1 MNVKPELIIDIRE
14 EHELLEKKIVP
25 VNQKYEVINIP
36 SRHIFSNTEWIRKQ
50 SEMRPVWI
58 ICASGRRSKAI
69 KDQYFPRNDGIK
81 SSENGI
87 KNIYDY
93 EDTDKPNNNLD
104 MTTSVDANANNLR
117 IEYGKGGLGMQQYM
131 QLAFSAMLVLCGV
144 LVYMNVS
151 KNIVLVCISV
161 MVVFVVGQTYTQS
174 CLLGKIIPKSTFIP
188 IKPE

>member
-14 EHELLEKKIVP
+14 EHELLEKKLVP
-25 VNQKYEVINIP
+25 VNQKYEVVNIP

-50 SEMRPVWI
+50 SEMRPIWI

-69 KDQYFPRNDGIK
+69 KEQYFPRNDGIK

-87 KNIYDY
+87 KSIYDY
-93 EDTDKPNNNLD
+93 EQPNKPISNLD
-104 MTTSVDANANNLR
+104 STKSVDNKYLR
-117 IEYGKGGLGMQQYM
+117 IKYGKGGLGMQQYM

-151 KNIVLVCISV
+151 KNIVLVCISF
-161 MVVFVVGQTYTQS
+161 MVAFVVGQTYTQS

-188 IKPE
+188 IKSE